1 MFESIDEVTVFVAL
15 QSYGLHKGTEFIASK
30 DQVQVP
36 GPGQYSPS
44 FTLSKG
50 KINPSWTVSKD
61 ERSKKFSTTIPGPG
75 DYTLP
80 PEIGEA
86 PKYIM
91 GLKLEKDYVKEQ
103 RKLPGPTDYSPI
115 KS

>member
-1 MFESIDEVTVFVAL
+1 MVTVLCNIAL
-15 QSYGLHKGTEFIASK
+15 QSYGLHKGSDFIASK

-44 FTLSKG
+44 ITLSKG

-61 ERSKKFSTTIPGPG
+61 DRDKKFSQTLPGPG

-80 PEIGEA
+80 PKIGEA

-91 GLKLEKDYVKEQ
+91 GLKLEKDWVKE
-103 RKLPGPTDYSPI
+103 
-115 KS
+115 